1 MAARLTLFGIL
12 FGRGMKR
19 LAARRAVALHELDQL
34 CNSFELYLVKY
45 MTIAFRSGCLLL
57 ALCLF
62 ARGADPLYA
71 QEPVSTSSASNLD
84 QDTSGPVDETAQS
97 TDSARTETQPQQN
110 ENSRKGSFVV
120 APIPISSPA
129 IGTGGVLAL
138 GYIFP
143 LSKTDTVSPPSVIGA
158 LGLYTNN
165 DTRAF
170 ALGGQFY
177 FKQNTYKVTAGYGRG
192 TVNYDLYGPADS
204 EALKLP
210 LQQTGQLFRGEFL
223 RRLVW
228 NFFLGPRFS
237 TGSSTITRRSDSGNT
252 VTPPPDLG
260 LNTTLTALGVTLTRD
275 TSLNRFYPTSGTY
288 FKFTSDFFSQ
298 SLGSKYSFQSYVT
311 TFAKYWSLS
320 ENQVLAYDAYFC
332 ATGGTPPFYGNC
344 IYGASNQLRG
354 YAAGRYFDRYM
365 LTTQVEYRLTLPMR
379 FGVVA
384 FGGIGEAIP
393 GGDQLLFRNNNFLPA
408 GGGGLRF
415 QLSKQYHVNLR
426 ADLAGSKDGH
436 TFNLGIGEAF

>member
-1 MAARLTLFGIL
+1 
-12 FGRGMKR
+12 
-19 LAARRAVALHELDQL
+19 VH
-34 CNSFELYLVKY
+34 SFELYLVKY

-71 QEPVSTSSASNLD
+71 REPASTSSTSNLD
-84 QDTSGPVDETAQS
+84 QDTSGPIDETARS
-97 TDSARTETQPQQN
+97 TDSAQTETQPREN

-129 IGTGGVLAL
+129 IGTGAVLAL

-223 RRLVW
+223 RRLAW

-237 TGSSTITRRSDSGNT
+237 TGSSTITRSSDSGNT

-275 TSLNRFYPTSGTY
+275 TSLNRFYPTNGTY

-311 TFAKYWSLS
+311 TFAKYWNVS
-320 ENQVLAYDAYFC
+320 ESQVLAYDAYFC

-354 YAAGRYFDRYM
+354 YAAGKYFDRYM

-393 GGDQLLFRNNNFLPA
+393 GGDQLLFRNNNFLPG

-436 TFNLGIGEAF
+436 TFSLGMGEAF